1 MFMLSK
7 GILRFPINYI
17 VKSVK
22 LPIREFNTTYCLQLR
37 KASSK
42 RKSVDIRNEDETKE
56 FYPEHPQPK
65 MNKDFFG
72 IEGEGV
78 IKIENKPSSLTNQ
91 LKSETNPLLND
102 KIEEKVVNAG
112 FGTVRYDSQNRP
124 KFHGQFEN
132 ATIKS
137 SSVVNSSKNSSQDL
151 SSSNHNNYIDE
162 LYFSNSLIE
171 KQDNIKSDLN
181 NSSVV
186 DSSKNSSQDLSDT
199 NSNSYVDELYFSNSL
214 IEKQA
219 NITSELNNHPFTLN
233 DEKSNFV
240 DNAYFNNDCTRS
252 DLKNFAN
259 ESVESIKIDLLNTKL
274 KNQNSPLI
282 TNNEKISFIDENIF
296 GNEFENKIY
305 ETDFETT
312 SSNQNF
318 HSKSVNNSLLIN
330 EGMINN
336 QSINETIQR
345 KDLKNSTLNSHLPEK
360 FSIESNN
367 LKLEQSETYGK
378 ISDSV
383 TKQLFQKKNKFY
395 FQSEDFF
402 KEVEVNSNKISSKK
416 KTKMYQKK
424 VNDIEKI
431 EDNSKMNVN
440 IEPIQNLKTSKI
452 IDQENTSNNEQP
464 ETAYEFVKKLRI
476 TKTQLDPVLINGKFV
491 PKSKLYDSK
500 GFRILKNQVPNLLDY
515 TKDEILELLEKN
527 VLYSDEDLIVLNKPY
542 NLVMHE
548 SKTVKD
554 ACLSEYLNDLAAV
567 LDKHTH
573 KPKLFTV
580 HRLDKETSGCL
591 LLARNEAS
599 AQKLKSLFSE
609 RKITKTYWIVTIKVP
624 QFSEGV
630 IDIPI
635 SEGFIN
641 NRARMVLHPNLPKD
655 IPYENHSKHG
665 KRAVTHYKVIAESG
679 NAALVEVKPETGIK
693 HQIRVHF
700 GFGLSC
706 PILGD
711 HKYSHLDKLVPQKL
725 PADLLQKLLVR
736 QSKVRHIPLHI
747 YARSILIPRYR
758 DERNLFV
765 MAPMPVHMSTNL
777 QKLKFKK

>member
-1 MFMLSK
+1 MFMRSK
-7 GILRFPINYI
+7 RILRFPINYI

-42 RKSVDIRNEDETKE
+42 RKSVDIRNEDEIKE
-56 FYPEHPQPK
+56 FYPEHSQPK

-91 LKSETNPLLND
+91 LKSTTNPLLND

-112 FGTVRYDSQNRP
+112 FGTVRFDSQNRP

-137 SSVVNSSKNSSQDL
+137 SSVVNSSKNSNQDL
-151 SSSNHNNYIDE
+151 SSSNRNNYIDE

-186 DSSKNSSQDLSDT
+186 DSSKNSSLDLSDS

-240 DNAYFNNDCTRS
+240 DNAYFNNDCT
-252 DLKNFAN
+252 
-259 ESVESIKIDLLNTKL
+259 
-274 KNQNSPLI
+274 
-282 TNNEKISFIDENIF
+282 
-296 GNEFENKIY
+296 
-305 ETDFETT
+305 
-312 SSNQNF
+312 
-318 HSKSVNNSLLIN
+318 KS
-330 EGMINN
+330 MINN
-336 QSINETIQR
+336 QSLNETIQR
-345 KDLKNSTLNSHLPEK
+345 EDLKDSTLNSHLPEQ

-383 TKQLFQKKNKFY
+383 TKQLSQKKNKFY
-395 FQSEDFF
+395 FRSEDFF
-402 KEVEVNSNKISSKK
+402 KEVEVNSNTISSKK
-416 KTKMYQKK
+416 KSKMYQKK

-464 ETAYEFVKKLRI
+464 ETAYEFVKKLRS
-476 TKTQLDPVLINGKFV
+476 TKNQLDPVLINGKFV

-554 ACLSEYLNDLAAV
+554 ACLSEYLDDLAAV

-609 RKITKTYWIVTIKVP
+609 RKITKTYWIVTIKIP
-624 QFSEGV
+624 QLSEGV

-725 PADLLQKLLVR
+725 PADLLQKLHVR